1 MSLCKN
7 IWPVAYKVVTYK
19 LLRRFHS
26 NILFKILICFIL
38 NIIAIIIFGR
48 LALFRHTFNGCDLLC
63 NFTITYVTLNKV
75 IQFNSIHFSPYSVRI
90 PENTDQKKVQKN
102 HIAQGSHR
110 YRRKRVRVCLNLLKS
125 NVQISLYVQRFMFL
139 SLNRWY

>member
-75 IQFNSIHFSPYSVRI
+75 IQFNSIQFISLRI
-90 PENTDQKKVQKN
+90 QSEYLKIRTRK
-102 HIAQGSHR
+102 R
-110 YRRKRVRVCLNLLKS
+110 YRRTILLKALTVTEES
-125 NVQISLYVQRFMFL
+125 ACEFV
-139 SLNRWY
+139 